1 MAEPSGGALSRPCPS
16 AVPGALGREPPQ
28 AALVSPVT
36 RFPSNAACLGRLHA
50 HWVGWSPS
58 PSLGGPGPLLRPWKC
73 VPGAV
78 PPWSP
83 CLHPGGQS
91 VPGLGPVSAV
101 SVPDILGVQRPSECA
116 KRDLRSG
123 LRNRKRGRLEQAPGR
138 QMGRYAGEETGE
150 EDGLQGRAGMP
161 PGPRPGPASPAER
174 ARSIPPSSSKFLASQ
189 TCPYPP
195 SSSPSFLRFPPGLR
209 RDSAPIPVCAALCH
223 HCVSLTSLSVCVS
236 LSIRYPQGQASS

>member
-16 AVPGALGREPPQ
+16 AVPGALGREPLQ

-36 RFPSNAACLGRLHA
+36 RFPSTAACLGRLHA
-50 HWVGWSPS
+50 HRVGWNPS

-161 PGPRPGPASPAER
+161 PGPRPGPASPAEPGGR

-195 SSSPSFLRFPPGLR
+195 SSSPSFLRFRQRPYTCVCSSLPSLCLTHLSLYLCLSLHQISPRPG
-209 RDSAPIPVCAALCH
+209 
-223 HCVSLTSLSVCVS
+223 
-236 LSIRYPQGQASS
+236 